1 MMHNHRPSEK
11 KMILP
16 FTRKSLAIP
25 LATFL
30 VLTPMLSA
38 QTPGT
43 GAIVGAVHDPSGLV
57 LVGAAVSA
65 VNEST
70 DLARTATTN
79 SVGIFTMPLLSPGD
93 YSITVRSPG
102 FANSSLHAVRVVVGE
117 TSSVDVKMV
126 VNSVNVSVA
135 VTADAEI
142 MQSRTSTLGG
152 AVLQESMNALPLA
165 SRNYTQILSLSPGV
179 VVALPNATALGRGSQ
194 NVSAN
199 GAKTVANNV
208 QFNGVDANNLAQNSV
223 ENATEEVGVAIP
235 APDTIEEFKVQTGNY
250 DASYGRGV
258 GANVDVVTKQGTNQ
272 LHGSVWEFLRNNI
285 LNANDFFLKLG
296 GQPRPELKQNQFGA
310 AVGGPIWRNKT
321 FFFGAYQGLRDV
333 NGFGAKAT
341 ALLPQ
346 LTSDR
351 SATTLGAQF
360 CPTSP
365 GRASAA
371 YQTFAGGTQVACN
384 GSNISPVA
392 LALLNFK
399 FANGQYA
406 VPSPQVN
413 LPTGAGQF
421 PIGLSTYALP
431 ATYNEDQYTANLEQ
445 VFSTRHQLTANFF
458 YARAPW
464 YLPFSPNA
472 ATVPGWPTNE
482 LDQNAM
488 LVVSDTHV
496 FGPSLINIFR
506 FGYMRFDGIASI
518 ANPILASDLKTV
530 TPTGTTGSASAPGIT
545 IDGLFTV
552 GDSGTPAQ
560 SQVTNSFI
568 WQDTVSRTSGR
579 HTLSLGAEAKRHQVE
594 VNAPFS
600 VDGLLDIATFDDFLL
615 GESAAQN
622 HSPQGI
628 SNVTFSGGSSG
639 FFRRDERYTDFAAF
653 VQDDIQVTSRL
664 TVNAGLR
671 YEIFGPPSEIHGRL
685 LTFDPAIATPTA
697 PASGTLSG
705 FVVPANLAGPLPAG
719 VTRLA
724 GNNLWSTTYDAI
736 SPRFG
741 FALRLTD
748 RPATLLRGGYGI
760 YFDRLSAG
768 MIEGTLSQP
777 PFSVQQF
784 FADSQNGAATLQ
796 QPYSPLLPP
805 NSAYPLFQPRVP
817 GGAQLI
823 SGVSPRAGEPYTE
836 EYNLNLQFAPARDYL
851 IETGYVGTR
860 SLHIAG
866 STMFN
871 QAELASPSH
880 PVNGVTTNTVN
891 NVVQRLPFAGVSPV
905 ALFSD
910 TKYLA
915 TYNSLQA
922 SVTKRMSHGLQFLGS
937 YTWSRNL
944 DETSGSNGAEFYEL
958 WLLTNDQTNPR
969 QAYGPSNFDRTN
981 RGVLSLT
988 YRTPK
993 VSWNS
998 WIARKALTG
1007 WEVSGIFVAQS
1018 GSPVT
1023 IIDNSAGQVYGT
1035 YSFEHRAQLS
1045 GQRVTTAGS
1054 LFSRVI
1060 NGYLNPA
1067 GFTSAPEAPF
1077 GSSPADTD
1085 FGNSGVGMVRG
1096 PGQRDVDAAIERS
1109 FAIEGSSSISVRA
1122 EFFNLTNTPNF
1133 ANPNNMLNTGSAF
1146 GTVSST
1152 SNNPRIIQL
1161 AIRYAF

>member
-1 MMHNHRPSEK
+1 MAHIHRPK
-11 KMILP
+11 TNKRNLP
-16 FTRKSLAIP
+16 FARTWLTILLAS
-25 LATFL
+25 FL
-30 VLTPMLSA
+30 LLTWNLRA

-43 GAIVGAVHDPSGLV
+43 GAIVGTVHDPTGLV
-57 LVGAAVSA
+57 VVGAAVSA

-70 DLARTATTN
+70 DLSRTATTN
-79 SVGIFTMPLLSPGD
+79 SAGVFTMPLLSPGG
-93 YSITVRSPG
+93 YSITVSSPG
-102 FANSSLHAVRVVVGE
+102 FASSSLQTLRVVVGE
-117 TSSVDVKMV
+117 TSTAEFKMALKSV
-126 VNSVNVSVA
+126 SVSVA

-142 MQSRTSTLGG
+142 VQSRTSTLGR
-152 AVLQESMNALPLA
+152 AVLQESMNTLPLA
-165 SRNYTQILSLSPGV
+165 SRNFTQILSLSPGV
-179 VVALPNATALGRGSQ
+179 AVALPNATALGRGSQ

-199 GAKTVANNV
+199 GAKTIANNV
-208 QFNGVDANNLAQNSV
+208 QFNGVDANNMAQNSV

-258 GANVDVVTKQGTNQ
+258 GANVDVITKQGTNQ
-272 LHGSVWEFLRNNI
+272 FHGSVWEFLRNNI

-321 FFFGAYQGLRDV
+321 YFFGAYQGLRDV

-351 SATTLGAQF
+351 SAATLGAQF
-360 CPTSP
+360 CPSSP

-371 YQTFAGGTQVACN
+371 YQTFAGGTQVSCD
-384 GSNISPVA
+384 GSNINPVA

-399 FANGQYA
+399 FTNGQYA
-406 VPSPQVN
+406 VPNPQVN
-413 LPTGAGQF
+413 LPTAAGQF
-421 PIGLSTYALP
+421 PIGLSTYAPP
-431 ATYNEDQYTANLEQ
+431 ATYNEDQYTANLDH
-445 VFSTRHQLTANFF
+445 VFSARNQLTANFF

-482 LDQNAM
+482 LDQNTM
-488 LVVSDTHV
+488 VVLSDTQVVS
-496 FGPSLINIFR
+496 PSLINIVR
-506 FGYMRFDGIASI
+506 FGTMRFNGIASI

-530 TPTGTTGSASAPGIT
+530 TPTGTTGTASAPGIT
-545 IDGLFTV
+545 VDGLFTV

-568 WQDTVSRTSGR
+568 WQDTVSWTRGR
-579 HTLSLGAEAKRHQVE
+579 HSLSVGVEAKRHQVE

-600 VDGLLDIATFDDFLL
+600 VDGLLDIATFNDFLL
-615 GESAAQN
+615 GESSAQN
-622 HSPQGI
+622 HSPQGV

-639 FFRRDERYTDFAAF
+639 FFRRDERYTDFSAF
-653 VQDDIQVTSRL
+653 VQDDIQVTPRL
-664 TVNAGLR
+664 MLNAGLR

-697 PASGTLSG
+697 PTGGTLSG
-705 FVVPANLAGPLPAG
+705 FVVPANLPGPIPAG

-724 GNNLWSTTYDAI
+724 GNNLWSTKYDAVA
-736 SPRFG
+736 PRFG
-741 FALRLTD
+741 FALRLTNS
-748 RPATLLRGGYGI
+748 PAVVLRGGYGI

-784 FADSQNGAATLQ
+784 FAGAQNGPATLQ

-805 NSAYPLFQPRVP
+805 NSAYPLFQPRLP
-817 GGAQLI
+817 GGSQLI
-823 SGVSPRAGEPYTE
+823 SGASSRMGEPYTE
-836 EYNLNLQFAPARDYL
+836 EYNLNLQFAPGRDYL
-851 IETGYVGTR
+851 IETGYVGTK
-860 SLHIAG
+860 SLHVAG

-871 QAELASPSH
+871 QAELASPTH

-891 NVVQRLPFAGVSPV
+891 NVAQRIPYAGVSPV
-905 ALFSD
+905 ALYSD
-910 TKYLA
+910 TKYMS
-915 TYNSLQA
+915 TYNSLQT

-958 WLLTNDQTNPR
+958 WLMTNDQTNPR
-969 QAYGPSNFDRTN
+969 QAYGPSNFDRTH

-988 YRTPK
+988 YRTPA
-993 VSWNS
+993 VPWNS
-998 WIARKALTG
+998 WISRKALLG
-1007 WEVSGIFVAQS
+1007 WAVSGIFVAQS

-1023 IIDNSAGQVYGT
+1023 IIDNSAGRVYGT
-1035 YSFEHRAQLS
+1035 YSFEHRAQKS
-1045 GQRVTTAGS
+1045 GMPVTTTGS

-1060 NGYLNPA
+1060 NGYLSPA
-1067 GFTSAPEAPF
+1067 GFTSAPEALF

-1085 FGNSGVGMVRG
+1085 FGNSSVGMVRG
-1096 PGQRDVDAAIERS
+1096 PGQRNIDAAIERT
-1109 FAIEGSSSISVRA
+1109 FAIEGSSSIRVRA

-1146 GTVSST
+1146 GTISST
-1152 SNNPRIIQL
+1152 SNNPRIIQMAL
-1161 AIRYAF
+1161 RYAF

>member
-1 MMHNHRPSEK
+1 MNLPSARK
-11 KMILP
+11 YLSVPLVAFLLTSIL
-16 FTRKSLAIP
+16 R
-25 LATFL
+25 
-30 VLTPMLSA
+30 A

-43 GAIVGAVHDPSGLV
+43 GAIVGTVRDPSGLV
-57 LVGAAVSA
+57 VVGAAVSA

-79 SVGIFTMPLLSPGD
+79 STGVFTMPLLSPGN
-93 YSITVRSPG
+93 YSITVSSSG
-102 FANSSLHAVRVVVGE
+102 FANSSLHSVRVVVGE
-117 TSSVDVKMV
+117 SSSVEFKMAVK
-126 VNSVNVSVA
+126 SISESVA

-142 MQSRTSTLGG
+142 VQARSSTLGR
-152 AVLQESMNALPLA
+152 AVLQEGVNTLPLA

-179 VVALPNATALGRGSQ
+179 VVALPNATALGSGSQ

-199 GAKTVANNV
+199 GAKTTANNV

-235 APDTIEEFKVQTGNY
+235 APDTIEEFKVQTANY

-258 GANVDVVTKQGTNQ
+258 GANVDVITKQGTNQ
-272 LHGSVWEFLRNNI
+272 FHGDVWEFLRNNI

-296 GQPRPELKQNQFGA
+296 DQPRPELKQNQFGA
-310 AVGGPIWRNKT
+310 ALGGPIWRNKT
-321 FFFGAYQGLRDV
+321 FFFGAYQGLRSV

-346 LTSDR
+346 LTPDR
-351 SATTLGAQF
+351 SAAGLGAQF
-360 CPTSP
+360 CPSSP

-371 YQTFAGGTQVACN
+371 YQTFAGGTQVACD
-384 GSNISPVA
+384 GSNINPVA

-399 FANGQYA
+399 LANGQYA

-413 LPTGAGQF
+413 LPTSSGQF

-431 ATYNEDQYTANLEQ
+431 ATYNEDQYTANLNQ
-445 VFSTRHQLTANFF
+445 VFSTKNQMTANFF

-464 YLPFSPNA
+464 FLPFSPNA
-472 ATVPGWPTNE
+472 ATIPGWPTNE

-488 LVVSDTHV
+488 LVLSDTQV
-496 FGPSLINIFR
+496 LSPSLINIFR
-506 FGYMRFDGIASI
+506 FGYMRFDGIAAV
-518 ANPILASDLKTV
+518 ANPISASDLGTV

-545 IDGLFTV
+545 VDGLFTV
-552 GDSGTPAQ
+552 GDAGTPAQ

-568 WQDTVSRTSGR
+568 WQDTVSWTRGR
-579 HTLSLGAEAKRHQVE
+579 QSFSLGAEAKRHQVE

-622 HSPQGI
+622 QSPQGV
-628 SNVTFSGGSSG
+628 SNVTFSGGGSG

-653 VQDDIQVTSRL
+653 VQDDIHVTARL

-685 LTFDPAIATPTA
+685 VTFDPTIATLIA
-697 PASGTLSG
+697 PAGGTLSG
-705 FVVPANLAGPLPAG
+705 LEVPANLPGPLPVG
-719 VTRLA
+719 VTRLP
-724 GNNLWSTTYDAI
+724 GNNLWNTTYDAI

-741 FALRLTD
+741 FALRLTES
-748 RPATLLRGGYGI
+748 PALLLRGGYGI
-760 YFDRLSAG
+760 YFDRLPAG

-777 PFSVQQF
+777 PFSEQQF
-784 FADSQNGAATLQ
+784 FADAQNGPATLQ

-805 NSAYPLFQPRVP
+805 NSAYPMFQPRVP

-823 SGVSPRAGEPYTE
+823 STASPRVGDPYTE
-836 EYNLNLQFAPARDYL
+836 EYNLNLQFAPGRDYL
-851 IETGYVGTR
+851 IEAGYVGTR
-860 SLHIAG
+860 SLHVAG

-880 PVNGVTTNTVN
+880 PINGVTTNTVN
-891 NVVQRLPFAGVSPV
+891 NVAQRLPLEGASPDS
-905 ALFSD
+905 LFSD
-910 TKYLA
+910 TKFMSA
-915 TYNSLQA
+915 YNSLQT

-944 DETSGSNGAEFYEL
+944 DETSGSNGSEFYEL

-969 QAYGPSNFDRTN
+969 QAYGPSGFDRTN

-988 YRTPK
+988 YRTPA
-993 VSWNS
+993 VTMNS

-1007 WEVSGIFVAQS
+1007 WQVSGIFVAQS
-1018 GSPVT
+1018 GTPLT
-1023 IIDNSAGQVYGT
+1023 IIDNGAGQVYGT

-1045 GQRVTTAGS
+1045 GQRVTTTGS

-1060 NGYLNPA
+1060 NGYLSPA

-1085 FGNSGVGMVRG
+1085 FGNSSVGMVRG
-1096 PGQRDVDAAIERS
+1096 PGQRNIDAAIERT
-1109 FAIEGSSSISVRA
+1109 FAIEASSSIRVRA

-1133 ANPNNMLNTGSAF
+1133 ANPNNTFDTGSAF
-1146 GTVSST
+1146 GTISST

>member
-1 MMHNHRPSEK
+1 
-11 KMILP
+11 MILP
-16 FTRKSLAIP
+16 SARKYLSIP
-25 LATFL
+25 LAAF
-30 VLTPMLSA
+30 VLTSILRA

-43 GAIVGAVHDPSGLV
+43 GAIVGTVRDPSGLV
-57 LVGAAVSA
+57 VVGAAVSA

-79 SVGIFTMPLLSPGD
+79 STGVFTMPLLSPGN
-93 YSITVRSPG
+93 YSITVSSSG
-102 FANSSLHAVRVVVGE
+102 FADSSLHSVRVVVGE
-117 TSSVDVKMV
+117 SSSVEFKLAVK
-126 VNSVNVSVA
+126 SISESVA

-142 MQSRTSTLGG
+142 VQSRSSTLGR
-152 AVLQESMNALPLA
+152 AVLQEGVNTLPLA

-179 VVALPNATALGRGSQ
+179 VVALPNATALGSGSQ

-199 GAKTVANNV
+199 GAKTTANNV

-235 APDTIEEFKVQTGNY
+235 APDTIEEFKVQTANY

-258 GANVDVVTKQGTNQ
+258 GANVDVITKQGTNQ
-272 LHGSVWEFLRNNI
+272 FHGDVWEFLRNNI

-296 GQPRPELKQNQFGA
+296 DQPRPELKQNQFGA
-310 AVGGPIWRNKT
+310 ALGGPIWRGKT
-321 FFFGAYQGLRDV
+321 FFFGAYQGLRSV

-346 LTSDR
+346 LTPDR
-351 SATTLGAQF
+351 SAAGLGAQF
-360 CPTSP
+360 CPSSP

-371 YQTFAGGTQVACN
+371 YQTFAGGTQVACD
-384 GSNISPVA
+384 GSNVNPVA

-399 FANGQYA
+399 LANGQYA

-413 LPTGAGQF
+413 LPTSSGQF

-431 ATYNEDQYTANLEQ
+431 AAYNEDQYTANLDQ
-445 VFSTRHQLTANFF
+445 VFSAKNQMTANFF

-464 YLPFSPNA
+464 FLPFSPNA

-488 LVVSDTHV
+488 LVLSDTQV
-496 FGPSLINIFR
+496 LSPSLINIFR
-506 FGYMRFDGIASI
+506 FGYMRFDGIAAV
-518 ANPILASDLKTV
+518 ANPISASDLGTV

-545 IDGLFTV
+545 VDGLFTV
-552 GDSGTPAQ
+552 GDAGTPAQ

-568 WQDTVSRTSGR
+568 WQDTVSWTRGR
-579 HTLSLGAEAKRHQVE
+579 QSFHLGAEAKRHQVE

-622 HSPQGI
+622 QSPQGV

-653 VQDDIQVTSRL
+653 VQDDIQVTPRL

-685 LTFDPAIATPTA
+685 LTFDPTIATPTA

-705 FVVPANLAGPLPAG
+705 LEVPANLSGPLPVG

-748 RPATLLRGGYGI
+748 SPALLLRGGFGI
-760 YFDRLSAG
+760 YFDRLPAG

-777 PFSVQQF
+777 PFSEQQF
-784 FADSQNGAATLQ
+784 FADAQNGPATLQ

-805 NSAYPLFQPRVP
+805 NSAYPMFQPRVP
-817 GGAQLI
+817 GGSQLI
-823 SGVSPRAGEPYTE
+823 SAASPRVGDPYTE
-836 EYNLNLQFAPARDYL
+836 EYNLNLQFAPGRDYL
-851 IETGYVGTR
+851 IEAGYVGTR
-860 SLHIAG
+860 TLHVAG

-880 PVNGVTTNTVN
+880 PVNGVITNTVN
-891 NVVQRLPFAGVSPV
+891 NVAQRLPFEGAS
-905 ALFSD
+905 ADSLFSD
-910 TKYLA
+910 TKFLS
-915 TYNSLQA
+915 TYNSLQT

-969 QAYGPSNFDRTN
+969 QAYGPSQFDRTN

-988 YRTPK
+988 YRTPA
-993 VSWNS
+993 VTWNS

-1007 WEVSGIFVAQS
+1007 WQVSGILVAQS
-1018 GSPVT
+1018 GTPLT

-1045 GQRVTTAGS
+1045 GQRVTTTGS

-1060 NGYLNPA
+1060 NGYLSPA

-1085 FGNSGVGMVRG
+1085 FGNSSVGMVRG
-1096 PGQRDVDAAIERS
+1096 PGQRDIDAAIERT
-1109 FAIEGSSSISVRA
+1109 FAIEGSSSIRVRA

-1133 ANPNNMLNTGSAF
+1133 ANPNTTFNTGSAF
-1146 GTVSST
+1146 GTISST

-1161 AIRYAF
+1161 AMRYSF